1 MVYTNTIVQP
11 ITDAAYSDPVWRAK
25 HGYKEEHQHDNP
37 MRRNRD
43 FKAMP
48 YGTAAGMP
56 NYRHAEPFCQLKNI
70 KDLKNEQHNFMF
82 KYIRTFIFG
91 ATVGFVY
98 GAAWTFIRPMS
109 GMAIQKLMLTVGE
122 RDWSGRFGR

>member
-1 MVYTNTIVQP
+1 
-11 ITDAAYSDPVWRAK
+11 
-25 HGYKEEHQHDNP
+25 

-56 NYRHAEPFCQLKNI
+56 NYRHAEPFAQLKNI
-70 KDLKNEQHNFMF
+70 KDFTTEHHHFPTKYF
-82 KYIRTFIFG
+82 KTFLDG
-91 ATVGFVY
+91 AIVGVFF

-109 GMAIQKLMLTVGE
+109 GFAMQKLFLTVGE
-122 RDWSGRFGR
+122 RDWSGRIAR